1 MFKINQE
8 KVIVMSYVA
17 EVLTVF
23 KDFINF
29 INYISNTITTI
40 PTIFKDYQVSTD
52 LVIFHKYY

>member
-8 KVIVMSYVA
+8 KVIVMSYVVA
-17 EVLTVF
+17 VITVF

-29 INYISNTITTI
+29 ISITITTI

-52 LVIFHKYY
+52 LVIFHK